1 MELSATCSSD
11 RFGQQASATDQ
22 VGMVGLEPTIPCA
35 RNTWACRYPT
45 SRSKVRTAGF
55 EPAFPWPPARCDARL
70 RHVLIEYP
78 VGESN
83 PNPTGIRSPSAC
95 PLDGAACART
105 YSAKWAGRR
114 SNPRLRV
121 FSPPL
126 HHLSYQPANLAPAGL
141 ISPPTCTWFFRTNSG
156 HAKQKNPMSLVTPG
170 FG

>member
-1 MELSATCSSD
+1 MGHQPSTTG
-11 RFGQQASATDQ
+11 RH
-22 VGMVGLEPTIPCA
+22 VGTVGLEPTIPCA
-35 RNTWACRYPT
+35 RNTWDCRYPT

-55 EPAFPWPPARCDARL
+55 EPAFSWSPIKRDSRL
-70 RHVLIEYP
+70 RHVLIKYP

-121 FSPPL
+121 FSPPPTTASRRCP
-126 HHLSYQPANLAPAGL
+126 HLSYQPANLAPARL
-141 ISPPTCTWFFRTNSG
+141 ISPPTSTWFFRTDFG